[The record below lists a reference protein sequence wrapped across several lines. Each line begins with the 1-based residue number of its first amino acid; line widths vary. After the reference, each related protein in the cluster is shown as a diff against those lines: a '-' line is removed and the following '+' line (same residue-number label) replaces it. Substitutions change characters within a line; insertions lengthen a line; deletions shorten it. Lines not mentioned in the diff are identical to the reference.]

1 MTDIVRIDKDID
13 MPLDEIEVG
22 RVFRSGGR
30 TITETDVVNYC
41 ALTGNWI
48 EIHSNKHYAEQTRFK
63 ERLVQGSLTYSI
75 MTGLITFGP
84 SIQANYGIDGLRYL
98 TPVHINDTIYV
109 TAEVIGKKDKDEK
122 YGVITLLMKALN
134 QDGQVCQK
142 SEWSLLMLRKRED
155 LDALVGS
162 SLPTEQPRP
171 ERVTASR

>member
-1 MTDIVRIDKDID
+1 MTTTNPVTINNRID

-22 RVFRSGGR
+22 TVFRSGGR

-48 EIHSNKHYAEQTRFK
+48 EIHSNVHYAAQTRFG

-84 SIQANYGIDGLRYL
+84 PIQANYGINNLRYL

-109 TAEVIGKKDKDEK
+109 TAEVLAKKDKDDK

-134 QDGQVCQK
+134 QNGDVCQK

-155 LDALVGS
+155 LEALVGA
-162 SLPTEQPRP
+162 SLPTER
-171 ERVTASR
+171 AKS

>member
-1 MTDIVRIDKDID
+1 MTTTNPVTINNRID

-22 RVFRSGGR
+22 TVFRSGGR

-48 EIHSNKHYAEQTRFK
+48 EIHSNVHYAAQTRFG

-84 SIQANYGIDGLRYL
+84 PIQANYGINNLRYL

-109 TAEVIGKKDKDEK
+109 TAEVLAKKEKDDK

-134 QDGQVCQK
+134 QNGDVCQK

-155 LDALVGS
+155 LEALVGA
-162 SLPTEQPRP
+162 SLPTER
-171 ERVTASR
+171 AKN

>member
-1 MTDIVRIDKDID
+1 MTTTNPVTIKNRID

-22 RVFRSGGR
+22 TVFRSGGR

-48 EIHSNKHYAEQTRFK
+48 EIHSNVHYAAQTRFG

-84 SIQANYGIDGLRYL
+84 PIQANYGINNLRYL

-109 TAEVIGKKDKDEK
+109 TAEVLAKKDKDDK

-134 QDGQVCQK
+134 QNGDVCQK

-155 LDALVGS
+155 LEALVGA
-162 SLPTEQPRP
+162 SLPTER
-171 ERVTASR
+171 AKN

>member
-1 MTDIVRIDKDID
+1 MTTTNPVTINNRID

-22 RVFRSGGR
+22 TVFRSGGR

-48 EIHSNKHYAEQTRFK
+48 EIHSNVHYAAQTRFG

-75 MTGLITFGP
+75 MTGLIAFGP
-84 SIQANYGIDGLRYL
+84 PIQANYGINNLRYL

-109 TAEVIGKKDKDEK
+109 TAEVLAKKDKDDK

-134 QDGQVCQK
+134 QNGDVCQK

-155 LDALVGS
+155 LEALVGA
-162 SLPTEQPRP
+162 SLPTER
-171 ERVTASR
+171 AKS

>member
-1 MTDIVRIDKDID
+1 MTTTNPVTINNRID

-22 RVFRSGGR
+22 TVFRSGGR

-48 EIHSNKHYAEQTRFK
+48 EIHSNVHYAAQTRFG

-84 SIQANYGIDGLRYL
+84 PIQANYGINNLRYL

-109 TAEVIGKKDKDEK
+109 TAEVLAKKDKDDK

-134 QDGQVCQK
+134 QNGDVCQK

-155 LDALVGS
+155 LEALVGA
-162 SLPTEQPRP
+162 SLPTER
-171 ERVTASR
+171 AKN